1 MTPLIPGTMFLID
14 TSAMARIRQKEVQEI
29 IAGYID
35 LGVAA
40 TCATIDLE
48 VGFTAN
54 NAAELSLIRRF
65 RAEALANFPL
75 DERAAKRAR
84 NVQQFLADKGLHR
97 AAGAMDLLT
106 AAVAE
111 LNRAVVLH
119 YDADF
124 EHIASVTGQRQQWI
138 VPRGSID

>member
-1 MTPLIPGTMFLID
+1 MYLID
-14 TSAMARIRQKEVQEI
+14 TSAMARIRHEEVQEI
-29 IAGYID
+29 ITGYID
-35 LGVAA
+35 FGVAA
-40 TCATIDLE
+40 TCITVDLE
-48 VGFTAN
+48 VGYAAR
-54 NAAELSLIRRF
+54 NAAELTLLRRF
-65 RAEALANFPL
+65 RSDAFVNFPL

-111 LNRAVVLH
+111 LNHAIVLH

-124 EHIASVTGQRQQWI
+124 EHIAAVTGQRQQWI
-138 VPRGSID
+138 MPRGSIN